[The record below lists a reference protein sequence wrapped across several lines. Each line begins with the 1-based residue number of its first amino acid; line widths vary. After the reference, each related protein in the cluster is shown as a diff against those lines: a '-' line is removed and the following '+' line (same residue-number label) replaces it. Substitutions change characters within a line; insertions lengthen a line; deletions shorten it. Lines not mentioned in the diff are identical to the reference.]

1 MLPVKTLDEKIDTL
15 TREGLKTQQAN
26 CPVTHHFYPGMYIRE
41 MFAPAGTL
49 LIGHMHTTRHA
60 NRMVTGKA
68 MFLTKSGAVVE
79 KTAPWSFVSD
89 PGRKVAYVLE
99 DMVFQNIYMTDETDV
114 EKLEAELLEFCPI
127 WIDHNEKQQLYLTY
141 DNADDVTDFRLAM
154 EEHGFDLGWV
164 RTVSEYEGDQIPF
177 PCGSYK
183 AVVSNS
189 KIEGKGLFASGNIEA
204 GEVIAP
210 ARLGDKRTPA
220 GRYTNHAKNPNAY
233 FVLLP
238 NNDLNLVALRPIRGT
253 VGGNIGEEITI
264 DYRQALS
271 LYKEKLICPHQL
283 SHQ

>member
-1 MLPVKTLDEKIDTL
+1 
-15 TREGLKTQQAN
+15 
-26 CPVTHHFYPGMYIRE
+26 
-41 MFAPAGTL
+41 
-49 LIGHMHTTRHA
+49 
-60 NRMVTGKA
+60 
-68 MFLTKSGAVVE
+68 
-79 KTAPWSFVSD
+79 
-89 PGRKVAYVLE
+89 
-99 DMVFQNIYMTDETDV
+99 MTDETDV